1 MLSVSALKCSQ
12 GVLNKLG
19 FRYVCWAFEHDDWDE
34 ELWKSI
40 RSANHINSWSFTL
53 HHDTYRVVPL
63 PESIM
68 KLEIVCEPLIKVNLN
83 QTRVNTLILNET
95 NFAISRYDRQDYP
108 DIQTLEL
115 RKMYLK
121 SLIYRRLSFPN
132 LENLTIDSPDS
143 DLTGRL
149 LFSYFDERNFLRR
162 FKSALKCLTLVS
174 VDNIDYTKLG
184 LILSKFLLLTNLCFI
199 NISGIHL
206 NFWKPGKAGL
216 I

>member
-1 MLSVSALKCSQ
+1 MLSVSALKYSQ
-12 GVLNKLG
+12 GVLTKLG
-19 FRYVCWAFEHDDWDE
+19 FSYVCWAFEHDNWDE

-53 HHDTYRVVPL
+53 HHDTYRVIPL

-68 KLEIVCEPLIKVNLN
+68 KLEIVCGPLIKFNLN

-95 NFAISRYDRQDYP
+95 NFAISRYDRQNYP

-132 LENLTIDSPDS
+132 LENLTIDSLDS

-149 LFSYFDERNFLRR
+149 PYFF
-162 FKSALKCLTLVS
+162 
-174 VDNIDYTKLG
+174 
-184 LILSKFLLLTNLCFI
+184 
-199 NISGIHL
+199 
-206 NFWKPGKAGL
+206 
-216 I
+216 